1 MTDKLTPK
9 QEAFAMAYVECGNA
23 SKAYKAVYNVN
34 ENTTDNTIS
43 VEACKL
49 RNNPKITLRIL
60 ELQELAQV
68 RHSIT
73 VDSLTD
79 ELEQARKTAQEAGQS
94 SSMVSATMGK
104 AKLHGLLTDKKEI
117 TSPDESMK
125 PTTIVLVGEPV
136 PQYEELN
143 YDCS

>member
-9 QEAFAMAYVECGNA
+9 QEAFAMAYVESGNA
-23 SKAYKAVYNVN
+23 SKAYKAAYDVN
-34 ENTTDNTIS
+34 ENTNNNSIS

-60 ELQELAQV
+60 ELQELAQE
-68 RHSIT
+68 RHLIT
-73 VDSLTD
+73 VDSLTK
-79 ELEQARKTAQEAGQS
+79 ELEQARLTASEAGQAS
-94 SSMVSATMGK
+94 AMVAATMGK
-104 AKLHGLLTDKKEI
+104 AKLHGLLTDKAEI
-117 TSPDESMK
+117 SSSNESMK

-136 PQYEELN
+136 PKYEELN